1 MSNDDFEP
9 DDLHYYWK
17 QVCSNLIIIKSLDDE
32 VNCIDKYFDV
42 YILKYLDDNYRARVL
57 KILEGIRSIYQQNNF
72 ITGEGSSKVSDGFK
86 YYNISQENEN
96 LIKGYFNELKSIFE
110 TIEHIDFFI
119 SIQERV
125 DRSIEYSKK
134 IYKQKADELLGEINS
149 QSLYGIFATQKEE
162 FSEKIKVNTKFYYV
176 LITFMGIISFLF
188 ILFSISNNVISFCIC
203 NKFIFYKFTLMSNS
217 IDLKKMIFYKINL
230 LIPFLLIIYFVLN
243 KIKQDR
249 ILEQSYLHKKLVAQS
264 YVFYSEEFG
273 NRRDKRDTAIQ
284 ENLLNITINVLE
296 QNPALLLNKS
306 TAEQIPNEKMIE
318 KVIDFTTK
326 NNKG

>member
-1 MSNDDFEP
+1 M
-9 DDLHYYWK
+9 
-17 QVCSNLIIIKSLDDE
+17 
-32 VNCIDKYFDV
+32 
-42 YILKYLDDNYRARVL
+42 
-57 KILEGIRSIYQQNNF
+57 
-72 ITGEGSSKVSDGFK
+72 
-86 YYNISQENEN
+86 
-96 LIKGYFNELKSIFE
+96 
-110 TIEHIDFFI
+110 
-119 SIQERV
+119 